1 MLKDERQKGKI
12 VYKIWDIVVVVILA
26 VLADCDE
33 WEEIEDYAKEQKDFL
48 KKFLKLTGGIPSAKT
63 YERVI
68 SLIDCQELNKI
79 FVDFVKSIQF
89 LDNKFFKDILSF
101 DGKVDTGSSRKK
113 GYIVEETK
121 PLNVLNVYS
130 DKLQMCI
137 EQEMYDKDSSDLVLK
152 DDLNTGFNVAKRVS
166 NIVNPN
172 TIKSN
177 KIYV

>member
-1 MLKDERQKGKI
+1 MEIKEIEISKLKELKEKSKMLKDERQKGKV

-26 VLADCDE
+26 VLADCNE
-33 WEEIEDYAKEQKDFL
+33 WEEIADYARDEKDFL

-89 LDNKFFKDILSF
+89 MDNKFFKDILSF
-101 DGKVDTGSSRKK
+101 DGKVDKGSARKK

-137 EQEMYDKDSSDLVLK
+137 E
-152 DDLNTGFNVAKRVS
+152 
-166 NIVNPN
+166 
-172 TIKSN
+172 
-177 KIYV
+177 

>member
-1 MLKDERQKGKI
+1 MEIKEIEISKLKELKEKSKMLKDERQKGKV

-26 VLADCDE
+26 VLADCNE

-89 LDNKFFKDILSF
+89 MDNKFFKDILSF
-101 DGKVDTGSSRKK
+101 DGRLILEVQEKK
-113 GYIVEETK
+113 DI
-121 PLNVLNVYS
+121 L
-130 DKLQMCI
+130 
-137 EQEMYDKDSSDLVLK
+137 
-152 DDLNTGFNVAKRVS
+152 
-166 NIVNPN
+166 
-172 TIKSN
+172 
-177 KIYV
+177 

>member
-1 MLKDERQKGKI
+1 MEIKEIEISKLKELKEKSKMLRDERQKGKV

-26 VLADCDE
+26 VLADCNE

-89 LDNKFFKDILSF
+89 MDNKFFKDILSF

-113 GYIVEETK
+113 RIYCRRNKATK
-121 PLNVLNVYS
+121 CL
-130 DKLQMCI
+130 KCI
-137 EQEMYDKDSSDLVLK
+137 
-152 DDLNTGFNVAKRVS
+152 F
-166 NIVNPN
+166 
-172 TIKSN
+172 
-177 KIYV
+177 

>member
-1 MLKDERQKGKI
+1 MEIKEIEISKLKELKEKSKMLKDERQKGKV

-26 VLADCDE
+26 VLADCNE

-89 LDNKFFKDILSF
+89 MDNKFFKDILSF
-101 DGKVDTGSSRKK
+101 DGKVDTGISRKK
-113 GYIVEETK
+113 DI
-121 PLNVLNVYS
+121 L
-130 DKLQMCI
+130 
-137 EQEMYDKDSSDLVLK
+137 
-152 DDLNTGFNVAKRVS
+152 
-166 NIVNPN
+166 
-172 TIKSN
+172 
-177 KIYV
+177 